1 VEKEKEKE
9 NKTNKKE
16 NKNIVDENSI
26 LLPSSIKERNYDICV
41 SSSSTN
47 FTVTSI
53 SYIRLQSVCCKNI
66 FHN

>member
-26 LLPSSIKERNYDICV
+26 LLPSSIKERNL
-41 SSSSTN
+41 
-47 FTVTSI
+47 I
-53 SYIRLQSVCCKNI
+53 SVLVQA
-66 FHN
+66 